1 MNKRTRL
8 FLVVAAAILVVG
20 LGTGLVASY
29 VGLQNLTIIG
39 GKGPAEL
46 AYVPADARIVA
57 YANVRDVMDSELR
70 RKLDSITPG
79 GGDGARSF
87 QEKTGIDIEH
97 DIDYV
102 LAAVV
107 NPAESSFE
115 SGPPLVL
122 AHGTFDQ
129 VRLEGFARQE
139 GASVEDYKGRRLITH
154 EMFGLAFV
162 EPGLV
167 ALGAPAVVKKA
178 IDTKTAGGQNAS
190 DNDELMR
197 LVRDVDDGTVWAVA
211 KFDALAAA
219 RIPAEVA
226 GKLPQISWF
235 SAKGVIH
242 SGIDAQ
248 IRAETRDEMAA
259 QDLRQVIQGFM
270 ALARMQ
276 AGSQPAI
283 ADFMNSIQLGG
294 QGKTVSLS
302 FSVPPTVID
311 AIGGLRALQPRAPAL
326 PTEPPVPAPTAPEP
340 PRPPAPP
347 AL

>member
-8 FLVVAAAILVVG
+8 FLVVAATILVIG

-46 AYVPADARIVA
+46 AYVPADAHIVA
-57 YANVRDVMDSELR
+57 FANVRDVMDSELR
-70 RKLDSITPG
+70 RKLDSVAP
-79 GGDGARSF
+79 GGDGARAF

-97 DIDYV
+97 DIDYL

-107 NPAESSFE
+107 NPGDSSFE

-139 GASVEDYKGRRLITH
+139 GASVEEYRGHRLITH
-154 EMFGLAFV
+154 DMFGVAFV

-167 ALGAPAVVKKA
+167 ALGSPAAVKKA
-178 IDTKTAGGQNAS
+178 IDTKTAGAQNAS

-197 LVRDVDDGTVWAVA
+197 LIRDVDDGTVWAVA

-219 RIPAEVA
+219 RIPPEVA

-248 IRAETRDEMAA
+248 IRAEARDEMAA

-276 AGSQPAI
+276 AANQPAV

-302 FSVPPTVID
+302 FSVPSTVID
-311 AIGGLRALQPRAPAL
+311 AIGGLRALQPRTPAL

-340 PRPPAPP
+340 PSPPTPP

>member
-46 AYVPADARIVA
+46 AYVPVDARIVA
-57 YANVRDVMDSELR
+57 YANVRDVMDSDLR
-70 RKLDSITPG
+70 RKLDSVAP
-79 GGDGARSF
+79 GGDGARAF
-87 QEKTGIDIEH
+87 QEKTGIDIER
-97 DIDYV
+97 DIDYL
-102 LAAVV
+102 LAAIV
-107 NPAESSFE
+107 NPGDASYE

-139 GASVEDYKGRRLITH
+139 GASVEDYKGHRLITH
-154 EMFGLAFV
+154 EMFGVAFV

-178 IDTKTAGGQNAS
+178 IDTKTAGAQNAS

-197 LVRDVDDGTVWAVA
+197 LIRDVDDGTVWAVA

-219 RIPAEVA
+219 RIPPEVA

-248 IRAETRDEMAA
+248 IRAEARDEMAA

-276 AGSQPAI
+276 ATNQPAV

-302 FSVPPTVID
+302 FSVPSTVID

-326 PTEPPVPAPTAPEP
+326 PTEPAVPAPTAPEP
-340 PRPPAPP
+340 PSPPAPP

>member
-46 AYVPADARIVA
+46 AYVPVDARIVA
-57 YANVRDVMDSELR
+57 FANVRDVMDSELR
-70 RKLDSITPG
+70 RKLDSVAP
-79 GGDGARSF
+79 GGDGARAF

-97 DIDYV
+97 DIDYL

-107 NPAESSFE
+107 NPGDSSFE

-139 GASVEDYKGRRLITH
+139 GASVEDYKGHRLITH
-154 EMFGLAFV
+154 DMFGVAFV

-167 ALGAPAVVKKA
+167 ALGSPAAVKKA
-178 IDTKTAGGQNAS
+178 IDTKAAGGQNAS

-197 LVRDVDDGTVWAVA
+197 LIRDVDDGTVWAVA

-219 RIPAEVA
+219 RIPPEVA

-248 IRAETRDEMAA
+248 IRAEARDEMAA

-276 AGSQPAI
+276 ATNQPSI

-302 FSVPPTVID
+302 FSVPSTVID
-311 AIGGLRALQPRAPAL
+311 AIGGLRALQPRTPSL

-340 PRPPAPP
+340 PSPPAPP

>member
-20 LGTGLVASY
+20 LGTGLIASY

-46 AYVPADARIVA
+46 AYVPVDVRIVA
-57 YANVRDVMDSELR
+57 YANVRDVMDSDLR
-70 RKLDSITPG
+70 RKLDSVAP
-79 GGDGARSF
+79 GGDGARAF
-87 QEKTGIDIEH
+87 HEKTGIDIER
-97 DIDYV
+97 DIDYL

-107 NPAESSFE
+107 NPDDSSFE

-139 GASVEDYKGRRLITH
+139 GASVEDYKGHRLITH
-154 EMFGLAFV
+154 EMFAVAFV

-167 ALGAPAVVKKA
+167 ALGSPAAVKKA
-178 IDTKTAGGQNAS
+178 IETKAAGAQNAS

-197 LVRDVDDGTVWAVA
+197 LIRDVDDGTVWAVA

-219 RIPAEVA
+219 RIPPEVA

-248 IRAETRDEMAA
+248 IRAEARDEMAA

-276 AGSQPAI
+276 ATNQPAV

-302 FSVPPTVID
+302 FSVPSTVID
-311 AIGGLRALQPRAPAL
+311 AIGGLRALQPRTPAL

-340 PRPPAPP
+340 PRPPTPP

>member
-46 AYVPADARIVA
+46 AYVPVDARIVA
-57 YANVRDVMDSELR
+57 FANVRDVMDSELR
-70 RKLDSITPG
+70 RKLDSVAP
-79 GGDGARSF
+79 GGDGARAF

-97 DIDYV
+97 DIDYL

-107 NPAESSFE
+107 NPGDSSFE

-139 GASVEDYKGRRLITH
+139 GASVEDYKGHRLITH
-154 EMFGLAFV
+154 DMFGVAFV

-167 ALGAPAVVKKA
+167 ALGSPAAVKKA
-178 IDTKTAGGQNAS
+178 IDTKAAGGQNAS

-197 LVRDVDDGTVWAVA
+197 LIRDVDDGTVWAVA

-219 RIPAEVA
+219 RIPPEVA

-248 IRAETRDEMAA
+248 IRAEARDEMAA

-276 AGSQPAI
+276 ATNQPAI

-302 FSVPPTVID
+302 FSVPSTVID
-311 AIGGLRALQPRAPAL
+311 AIGGLRALQPRTPSL

-340 PRPPAPP
+340 PSPPTPP